1 MLQCV
6 HPLVDSWLLAQA
18 SMRRLLA
25 HVCSNRLNPP
35 VELRWGCRNAVLSLE
50 ATAVSQ

>member
-6 HPLVDSWLLAQA
+6 YPLVDSWLLAQA

-25 HVCSNRLNPP
+25 HVCSNSSSPEFWTYPGTTL
-35 VELRWGCRNAVLSLE
+35 GSAAMSF
-50 ATAVSQ
+50 